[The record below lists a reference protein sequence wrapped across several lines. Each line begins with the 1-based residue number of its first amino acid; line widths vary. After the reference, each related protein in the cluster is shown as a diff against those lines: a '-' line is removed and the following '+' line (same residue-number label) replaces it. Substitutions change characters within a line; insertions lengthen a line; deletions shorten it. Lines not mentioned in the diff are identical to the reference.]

1 MPGLNNPIGIKSLE
15 PSQSPFIMNPYRFAG
30 GGGVGG
36 WVELARTTLGSAA
49 DDINVSS
56 ISDKRY
62 YMVLT
67 DFQESSNIQPGIRLG
82 NSSLDSGANYA
93 ERWSTN
99 GGAELT
105 VSSNTYHLQWVD
117 VSGKTKPIFGVSY
130 IANKSANEKLGISHV
145 MNPNTAGAS
154 NAPDRQESVF
164 KWTNTSNPLDI
175 LGYNNK
181 GSGDFNTGSE
191 VVVLGW
197 DPADTHTTNFWEE
210 LASVTLGS
218 DGDVLSSGTISAK
231 KYLWVQAF
239 IKNSGTSAR
248 FNTEMTFNGDTG
260 SNYAERRSLDGSAD
274 ATSTSQSKIMSSGVT
289 GSDDDLWVLNMF
301 VVNNSATE
309 KLCIGHGFDT
319 YAGSG
324 AGTAPSQ
331 RFEKVAKWANTSSQI
346 TNITITNSD
355 TSNYDAIS
363 ELRVWGS
370 D

>member
-1 MPGLNNPIGIKSLE
+1 MSFPFLQPYAGLSNSLLTA
-15 PSQSPFIMNPYRFAG
+15 QAVG
-30 GGGVGG
+30 GAVGG
-36 WVELARTTLGSAA
+36 WVELARTTLGSAGDSIA
-49 DDINVSS
+49 VSS
-56 ISDKRY
+56 LPDKRY
-62 YMVLT
+62 YMFLYSGVPSGDVDVLLR
-67 DFQESSNIQPGIRLG
+67 F
-82 NSSLDSGANYA
+82 NSDSGSNYA
-93 ERWSTN
+93 YRKSDDGASDATNTSASFQLAGDSGITGQHLSVGYTANLST
-99 GGAELT
+99 
-105 VSSNTYHLQWVD
+105 
-117 VSGKTKPIFGVSY
+117 K
-130 IANKSANEKLGISHV
+130 EKLSLAHFGGTS
-145 MNPNTAGAS
+145 TAGAGT
-154 NAPDRQESVF
+154 APNRQESAS
-164 KWTNTSNPLDI
+164 KWVNTSAAI
-175 LGYNNK
+175 NK
-181 GSGDFNTGSE
+181 FDLVNLSSGDYGSGSE
-191 VVVLGW
+191 LVVLGW

-218 DGDVLSSGTISAK
+218 DGDVLSSGTFTAK

-248 FNTEMTFNGDTG
+248 YNTEMTFNGDTG
-260 SNYAERRSLDGSAD
+260 SNYSERRSLDGASD
-274 ATSTSQSKIMSSGVT
+274 ATSTSQTKIMNSGVT
-289 GSDDDLWVLNMF
+289 GSDDDLWCLNMF

>member
-1 MPGLNNPIGIKSLE
+1 MSFPFVQPYFGLGNSL
-15 PSQSPFIMNPYRFAG
+15 QTAQAG
-30 GGGVGG
+30 GAGGAGVGG
-36 WVELARTTLGSAA
+36 WVELARTTLGSAG
-49 DDINVSS
+49 DTMEVSS
-56 ISDKRY
+56 LSDKRY
-62 YMVLT
+62 YMVLVDT
-67 DFQESSNIQPGIRLG
+67 VEDSGAISSYLRLG
-82 NSSLDSGANYA
+82 NGSTDTGSNYA
-93 ERWSTN
+93 YRYSGDGATDATGTSASGLLISNSGLVIERGFQVN
-99 GGAELT
+99 
-105 VSSNTYHLQWVD
+105 
-117 VSGKTKPIFGVSY
+117 Y
-130 IANKSANEKLGISHV
+130 ITNKSANEKLVLSHTV
-145 MNPNTAGAS
+145 QQNTAGAS
-154 NAPDRQESVF
+154 NVPFRYEAVG
-164 KWTNTSNPLDI
+164 KWANTSNPLDTI
-175 LGYNNK
+175 TAYN
-181 GSGDFNTGSE
+181 GAAGDLASGSE
-191 VVVLGW
+191 CVVLGW

-260 SNYAERRSLDGSAD
+260 SNYAERRSLDGAAD

-331 RFEKVAKWANTSSQI
+331 RFEKVAKWSNTSSQI

-370 D
+370 N

>member
-1 MPGLNNPIGIKSLE
+1 MGLGNSL
-15 PSQSPFIMNPYRFAG
+15 QTAQATG
-30 GGGVGG
+30 GAVGG
-36 WVELARTTLGSAA
+36 WVELGRTTLGSSG
-49 DDINVSS
+49 DS
-56 ISDKRY
+56 IDVTSLDDKRY
-62 YMVLT
+62 YWVLSDLQQVT
-67 DFQESSNIQPGIRLG
+67 GDIGAYLRNNGDTG
-82 NSSLDSGANYA
+82 NNYA
-93 ERWSTN
+93 NRASAN
-99 GGAELT
+99 GGSDQTFTTTSPFAYLGASGST
-105 VSSNTYHLQWVD
+105 GYGHNLFMSTYVSNLA
-117 VSGKTKPIFGVSY
+117 TK
-130 IANKSANEKLGISHV
+130 EKLYLSNYVGR
-145 MNPNTAGAS
+145 NTAGAGT
-154 NAPDRQESVF
+154 APSRGECTIKHAQT
-164 KWTNTSNPLDI
+164 TNPISQFNMD
-175 LGYNNK
+175 NVSA
-181 GSGDFNTGSE
+181 GSYNTGSE
-191 VVVLGW
+191 MVVLGW

>member
-1 MPGLNNPIGIKSLE
+1 MSFPFVQPYFGLGNSL
-15 PSQSPFIMNPYRFAG
+15 QTAQGAAG
-30 GGGVGG
+30 GGAVGG
-36 WVELARTTLGSAA
+36 WVELARTTLGSSAGTI
-49 DDINVSS
+49 DVSS
-56 ISDKRY
+56 LPDKRY
-62 YMVLT
+62 YMICRYII
-67 DFQESSNIQPGIRLG
+67 SSGDTVVYNRL
-82 NSSLDSGANYA
+82 NADSGSNYSY
-93 ERWSTN
+93 RWSEVGLSDGTGTSQTQVIYDT
-99 GGAELT
+99 GGDPGDKFDVT
-105 VSSNTYHLQWVD
+105 YISNLA
-117 VSGKTKPIFGVSY
+117 GK
-130 IANKSANEKLGISHV
+130 EKLAIGHQNNEDIS
-145 MNPNTAGAS
+145 GAS
-154 NAPDRQESVF
+154 NPPVSGEAAW
-164 KWTNTSNPLDI
+164 KWTNTSDAIDQLTT
-175 LGYNNK
+175 NNTGQS
-181 GSGDFNTGSE
+181 GSYDTGSE

-218 DGDVLSSGTISAK
+218 DGDVLSSGTIDAK

-248 FNTEMTFNGDTG
+248 YNTQMTFNNDTG
-260 SNYAERRSLDGSAD
+260 ANYAERRSLDGSM
-274 ATSTSQSKIMSSGVT
+274 STAASQSNIMSSGVT
-289 GSDDDLWVLNMF
+289 GSDDDLWCLNMF

-331 RFEKVAKWANTSSQI
+331 RFEKYAKWANTSSQI